1 MQTYSTQEELRDALK
16 ALPIHPL
23 TARSYYYRLIN
34 GVGYEPNLKKR
45 KGSAD
50 NVYSIA
56 INGIDEG
63 IGITGELFDRAR
75 SRAVARAKRER
86 EYDRTR
92 ADSLRRIAA
101 NAERYRVAAPA
112 TLAVLRAADAFD
124 GVVIV
129 DGTAVEQEL
138 ATIDATGRGRT
149 AATGAGTRAERN
161 TPTLQTAGRR
171 ATGAAPA
178 LAR

>member
-23 TARSYYYRLIN
+23 TARSYYYMLCN

-63 IGITGELFDRAR
+63 ISITGELFDRAR
-75 SRAVARAKRER
+75 ARAVARAKRER
-86 EYDRTR
+86 EYDLTR
-92 ADSLRRIAA
+92 AHTLRRIQS

-112 TLAVLRAADAFD
+112 TVGLLRVADAFD
-124 GVVIV
+124 GQIVV
-129 DGTAVEQEL
+129 DGSAVEQEL
-138 ATIDATGRGRT
+138 AALDV
-149 AATGAGTRAERN
+149 AG
-161 TPTLQTAGRR
+161 
-171 ATGAAPA
+171 
-178 LAR
+178 